1 MRKKIALIT
10 GVTGQDGAY
19 LTKFLL
25 NKGYNVFGGIRKD
38 SKNGLYRLENL
49 GVNEKVNFINL
60 DLTNKSEVFEVIQNH
75 KFSEVYNLAAQSS
88 VGSSWELTIPTSN
101 VNSAGALYLLEAIR
115 RFSAHTKFYQAS
127 TSEMFGKVIEPIQT
141 ETTPFYPRSPYA
153 VSKLYSHWMTI
164 NYRESFG
171 LSACCGILFN
181 HESPLRGA
189 EYITKKITSQLCEI
203 QSGKRE
209 KLILGNLN
217 AKRDWGYAKEYV
229 EAMWLMLQ
237 QEQLEEYV
245 IATGK
250 TSSVRDFVNFCC
262 EHLGIDLIW
271 DGEGEF
277 ERGIDRKRNRLIIEV
292 NKSYFRPVEVDIIIG
307 SAKKAKSKL
316 GWEAKTK
323 VETLA
328 SIMIDFDKNRVA

>member
-1 MRKKIALIT
+1 MKKALIT

-19 LTKFLL
+19 LVKFLL
-25 NKGYNVFGGIRKD
+25 DKGYIVFGGIRKD
-38 SKNGLYRLENL
+38 SKNGLYRLQNL
-49 GVNEKVNFINL
+49 GVEEKVNLIDL
-60 DLTNKSEVFEVIQNH
+60 DLTNKSQVFEVIKNH
-75 KFSEVYNLAAQSS
+75 KFNEVYNLGAQSS
-88 VGSSWELTIPTSN
+88 VGSSWDLSIPTLN
-101 VNSAGALYLLEAIR
+101 VNSAGALYLLEAIK
-115 RFSAHTKFYQAS
+115 RFSGHTKFYQAS

-153 VSKLYSHWMTI
+153 ISKLYSHWMTI

-181 HESPLRGA
+181 HESPLRAA

-203 QSGKRE
+203 QSGTRE

-217 AKRDWGYAKEYV
+217 AKRDWGYAEEYV

-237 QEQLEEYV
+237 QEQSEEYV

-262 EHLGIDLIW
+262 DHLGIDLIW

-277 ERGIDRKRNRLIIEV
+277 EKGIDRKKNRPIIEV
-292 NKSYFRPVEVDIIIG
+292 SKNYFRPAEVDIIIG

-328 SIMIDFDKNRVA
+328 SIMIDFDKDRIA

>member
-1 MRKKIALIT
+1 MKSALIT

-19 LTKFLL
+19 LAEFLL
-25 NKGYNVFGGIRKD
+25 KKGYDVFGGMRKV
-38 SKNGLYRLENL
+38 SRNGFSRLQTL
-49 GVNEKVNFINL
+49 GIQEKVNFINL
-60 DLTNKSEVFEVIQNH
+60 DLTNESQVFEVIQSH
-75 KFSEVYNLAAQSS
+75 QFDEVYNLAAQSS
-88 VGSSWELTIPTSN
+88 VGSSWELSISTTN
-101 VNSAGALYLLEAIR
+101 VNSVGALYLLEAIK

-181 HESPLRGA
+181 HESPLRGP
-189 EYITKKITSQLCEI
+189 EYITKKVTSQLCEI
-203 QSGKRE
+203 RSGKRE

-237 QEQLEEYV
+237 QDQLEEYV
-245 IATGK
+245 IATGE

-262 EHLGIDLIW
+262 AHLEIDLIW
-271 DGEGEF
+271 DGEGES
-277 ERGIDRKRNRLIIEV
+277 EKGYDRKTNKLIIEV
-292 NKSYFRPVEVDIIIG
+292 KKNNFRPAEVDISVG
-307 SAKKAKSKL
+307 SAKKAKTKL
-316 GWEAKTK
+316 GWEAKTNIK
-323 VETLA
+323 TLA
-328 SIMIDFDKNRVA
+328 SIMIDFDKDTFA

>member
-1 MRKKIALIT
+1 MKSALIT

-19 LTKFLL
+19 LAKFLL
-25 NKGYNVFGGIRKD
+25 KKGYDVFGCTRKV
-38 SKNGLYRLENL
+38 SRNGLARLQTL
-49 GVNEKVNFINL
+49 GVQEKVNFINL
-60 DLTNKSEVFEVIQNH
+60 DLTNESQVFEVIQSHQFN
-75 KFSEVYNLAAQSS
+75 EVYNLAAQSS
-88 VGSSWELTIPTSN
+88 VGSSWELSISTTK
-101 VNSAGALYLLEAIR
+101 VNSVGALYLLEAIK

-181 HESPLRGA
+181 HESPLRGT
-189 EYITKKITSQLCEI
+189 EYITKKVTSQLCEI

-237 QEQLEEYV
+237 QDQFEEYV

-262 EHLGIDLIW
+262 AHLEIDLIW
-271 DGEGEF
+271 EGEGES
-277 ERGIDRKRNRLIIEV
+277 EKGYDRKTNKLIIEV
-292 NKSYFRPVEVDIIIG
+292 NKDNFRPAEVDISVG
-307 SAKKAKSKL
+307 SAKKAKTKL
-316 GWEAKTK
+316 GWEAKTNVK
-323 VETLA
+323 TLA
-328 SIMIDFDKNRVA
+328 SIMIDFDKNTVA

>member
-1 MRKKIALIT
+1 MKKALIT

-19 LTKFLL
+19 LVKFLL
-25 NKGYNVFGGIRKD
+25 DKGYIVFGGIRKD

-49 GVNEKVNFINL
+49 GVHEKVHFINL
-60 DLTNKSEVFEVIQNH
+60 DLTNKAQVFEVIQTHRFN
-75 KFSEVYNLAAQSS
+75 EVYNLAAQSS
-88 VGSSWELTIPTSN
+88 VGSSWELSIPNLN
-101 VNSAGALYLLEAIR
+101 VNSAGVLYLLEAIR
-115 RFSAHTKFYQAS
+115 RFSADTKFYQAS
-127 TSEMFGKVIEPIQT
+127 TSEMFGKVSEPVQT

-171 LSACCGILFN
+171 LNACCGILFN

-203 QSGKRE
+203 QSGKRD

-217 AKRDWGYAKEYV
+217 AKRDWGYAEEYV

-237 QEQLEEYV
+237 QEKSEEYV

-262 EHLGIDLIW
+262 GHLGIDLIW

-277 ERGIDRKRNRLIIEV
+277 EKGIDRKNNRLIIEV
-292 NKSYFRPVEVDIIIG
+292 NKNYFRPAEVDIVTG
-307 SAKKAKSKL
+307 SAEKAKTKL
-316 GWEAKTK
+316 GWEARTK

-328 SIMIDFDKNRVA
+328 SIMIDFDKDRIA

>member
-1 MRKKIALIT
+1 MKKALIT

-19 LTKFLL
+19 LVKFLL
-25 NKGYNVFGGIRKD
+25 HKGYSVFGGIRKD

-49 GVNEKVNFINL
+49 GVHKKVHFINL
-60 DLTNKSEVFEVIQNH
+60 DLTNKSQVFEVIQTH
-75 KFSEVYNLAAQSS
+75 KFNEIYNLAAQSS
-88 VGSSWELTIPTSN
+88 VGSSWELSIPTLN
-101 VNSAGALYLLEAIR
+101 VNSAGVLYLLEAIKM
-115 RFSAHTKFYQAS
+115 FSADTKFYQAS
-127 TSEMFGKVIEPIQT
+127 TSEMFGKVSEPIQT

-217 AKRDWGYAKEYV
+217 AKRDWGYAEEYV

-237 QEQLEEYV
+237 QEQSEEYV

-262 EHLGIDLIW
+262 DHLGIDLIW

-277 ERGIDRKRNRLIIEV
+277 EKGIDRKKNRAIIEV
-292 NKSYFRPVEVDIIIG
+292 NKNYFRPAEVDIVTG

-328 SIMIDFDKNRVA
+328 SLMIDFDRDRIV

>member
-1 MRKKIALIT
+1 MKKALIT

-19 LTKFLL
+19 LAKFLL
-25 NKGYNVFGGIRKD
+25 EKGYDVFGGMRKV
-38 SKNGLYRLENL
+38 SINELFRLQTL
-49 GVNEKVNFINL
+49 GIQEKVHFIDL
-60 DLTNKSEVFEVIQNH
+60 DLTNESQVFEVIQSHQFN
-75 KFSEVYNLAAQSS
+75 EVYNLAAQSS
-88 VGSSWELTIPTSN
+88 VGSSWELSIPTTN
-101 VNSAGALYLLEAIR
+101 VNSVGALYLLEAIK

-127 TSEMFGKVIEPIQT
+127 TSEMFGKVNEPIQT

-189 EYITKKITSQLCEI
+189 EYITKKVTSQLCEI
-203 QSGKRE
+203 QFGKRE

-237 QEQLEEYV
+237 QERLEEYV

-262 EHLGIDLIW
+262 AHLGIDIIW
-271 DGEGEF
+271 DGEGES
-277 ERGIDRKRNRLIIEV
+277 EKGYDRKTNKLIIEV
-292 NKSYFRPVEVDIIIG
+292 NKDYFRPAEVDVMVG
-307 SAKKAKSKL
+307 SAKKAKTRL
-316 GWEAKTK
+316 GWEAKTN

-328 SIMIDFDKNRVA
+328 SIMIDFDKDRFV

>member
-1 MRKKIALIT
+1 MKKALIT

-88 VGSSWELTIPTSN
+88 VGSSWELSIPTSN

>member
-1 MRKKIALIT
+1 MKKALIT

-19 LTKFLL
+19 LAKFLL
-25 NKGYNVFGGIRKD
+25 EKGYDVFGGMRKV
-38 SKNGLYRLENL
+38 SINELFRLQTL
-49 GVNEKVNFINL
+49 GVQEKVHFIDL
-60 DLTNKSEVFEVIQNH
+60 DLTNESQVFEVIQSHQFN
-75 KFSEVYNLAAQSS
+75 EVYNLAAQSS
-88 VGSSWELTIPTSN
+88 VGSSWELSIPTTN
-101 VNSAGALYLLEAIR
+101 VNSVGALYLLEAIK

-127 TSEMFGKVIEPIQT
+127 TSEMFGKVNEPIQT

-189 EYITKKITSQLCEI
+189 EYLTKKVTSQLCEI

-237 QEQLEEYV
+237 QDEPEEYV

-262 EHLGIDLIW
+262 AHLEIDIIW
-271 DGEGEF
+271 DGE
-277 ERGIDRKRNRLIIEV
+277 RNLKKGMIEKQI
-292 NKSYFRPVEVDIIIG
+292 NS
-307 SAKKAKSKL
+307 L
-316 GWEAKTK
+316 
-323 VETLA
+323 
-328 SIMIDFDKNRVA
+328 

>member
-1 MRKKIALIT
+1 MKKALIT

-19 LTKFLL
+19 LAKFLL
-25 NKGYNVFGGIRKD
+25 EKGYDVFGGMRKV
-38 SKNGLYRLENL
+38 SINELFRLQTL
-49 GVNEKVNFINL
+49 GVQEKVHFIDL
-60 DLTNKSEVFEVIQNH
+60 DLTNESQVFEAIQSHQFN
-75 KFSEVYNLAAQSS
+75 EVYNLAAQSS
-88 VGSSWELTIPTSN
+88 VGSSWELSIPTTN
-101 VNSAGALYLLEAIR
+101 VNSVGALYLLEAIKR
-115 RFSAHTKFYQAS
+115 LSAHTKFYQAS
-127 TSEMFGKVIEPIQT
+127 TSEMFGKVNEPIQT

-189 EYITKKITSQLCEI
+189 EYITKKVTSQLCEI
-203 QSGKRE
+203 QFGKRE

-262 EHLGIDLIW
+262 AHLGIDIIW
-271 DGEGEF
+271 DGEGES
-277 ERGIDRKRNRLIIEV
+277 EKGYDRKTNKLIIEV
-292 NKSYFRPVEVDIIIG
+292 NKDYFRPAEVDVMVG
-307 SAKKAKSKL
+307 SAKKAKTRL
-316 GWEAKTK
+316 GWEAKTN

-328 SIMIDFDKNRVA
+328 SIMIDFDKDRIS

>member
-1 MRKKIALIT
+1 MKKALIT

-19 LTKFLL
+19 LAKFLL
-25 NKGYNVFGGIRKD
+25 EKGYDVFGGMRKV
-38 SKNGLYRLENL
+38 SRNELFRLQTL
-49 GVNEKVNFINL
+49 GIQEKVHFIDL
-60 DLTNKSEVFEVIQNH
+60 DLTNESQVFEVIQSHQFN
-75 KFSEVYNLAAQSS
+75 EVYNLAAQSS
-88 VGSSWELTIPTSN
+88 VGSSWELSIPTTN
-101 VNSAGALYLLEAIR
+101 VNSVGALYLLEAIK

-127 TSEMFGKVIEPIQT
+127 TSEMFGKVNEPIQT

-189 EYITKKITSQLCEI
+189 EYITKKVTSQLCEI
-203 QSGKRE
+203 QFGKRE

-237 QEQLEEYV
+237 QERLEEYV

-262 EHLGIDLIW
+262 AHLGIDIIW
-271 DGEGEF
+271 DGEGES
-277 ERGIDRKRNRLIIEV
+277 EKGYDRKTNKLIIEV
-292 NKSYFRPVEVDIIIG
+292 NKDYFRPAEVDVMVG
-307 SAKKAKSKL
+307 SAKKAKTRL
-316 GWEAKTK
+316 GWEAKTN

-328 SIMIDFDKNRVA
+328 SIMIDFDKDRIV

>member
-1 MRKKIALIT
+1 MKKALIT

-19 LTKFLL
+19 LAKFLL
-25 NKGYNVFGGIRKD
+25 EKGYDVFGGMRKV
-38 SKNGLYRLENL
+38 SINELFRLQTL
-49 GVNEKVNFINL
+49 GVQEKVHFIDL
-60 DLTNKSEVFEVIQNH
+60 DLTNESQVFEAIQSHQFN
-75 KFSEVYNLAAQSS
+75 EVYNLAAQSS
-88 VGSSWELTIPTSN
+88 VGSSWELSIPTTN
-101 VNSAGALYLLEAIR
+101 VNSVGALYLLEAIKR
-115 RFSAHTKFYQAS
+115 LSAHTKFYQAS
-127 TSEMFGKVIEPIQT
+127 TSEMFGKVNKPIQT

-189 EYITKKITSQLCEI
+189 EYITKKVTSQLCEI

-262 EHLGIDLIW
+262 AHLGIDIIW
-271 DGEGEF
+271 DGEGES
-277 ERGIDRKRNRLIIEV
+277 EKGYDRKTNKLIIEV
-292 NKSYFRPVEVDIIIG
+292 NKDYFRPAEVDVMVG
-307 SAKKAKSKL
+307 SAKKAKTRL
-316 GWEAKTK
+316 GWEAKTN

-328 SIMIDFDKNRVA
+328 SIMIDFDKDRIS

>member
-1 MRKKIALIT
+1 MKSALIT

-19 LTKFLL
+19 LAKFLL
-25 NKGYNVFGGIRKD
+25 KKGYDVFGGMRKV
-38 SKNGLYRLENL
+38 SINELFRLQTL
-49 GVNEKVNFINL
+49 GVQEKVHFIDL
-60 DLTNKSEVFEVIQNH
+60 DLTNESQVFEVIQSHQFN
-75 KFSEVYNLAAQSS
+75 EVYNLAAQSS
-88 VGSSWELTIPTSN
+88 VGSSWELSIPTTN
-101 VNSAGALYLLEAIR
+101 VNSVGALYLLEAIKR
-115 RFSAHTKFYQAS
+115 LSAHTKFYQAS
-127 TSEMFGKVIEPIQT
+127 TSEMFGKVNKPIQT

-189 EYITKKITSQLCEI
+189 EYITKKVTSQLCEI

-262 EHLGIDLIW
+262 AHLGIDIIW
-271 DGEGEF
+271 DGEGES
-277 ERGIDRKRNRLIIEV
+277 EKGYDRKTNKLIIEV
-292 NKSYFRPVEVDIIIG
+292 NKDYFRPAEVDVMVG
-307 SAKKAKSKL
+307 SAKKAKTRL
-316 GWEAKTK
+316 GWEAKTN

-328 SIMIDFDKNRVA
+328 SIMIDFDKDRIS

>member
-1 MRKKIALIT
+1 MKKALIT

-19 LTKFLL
+19 LAKFLL
-25 NKGYNVFGGIRKD
+25 EKGYDVFGGMRKV
-38 SKNGLYRLENL
+38 SINELFRLQTL
-49 GVNEKVNFINL
+49 GVQEKVHFIDL
-60 DLTNKSEVFEVIQNH
+60 DLTNESQVFEVIQSHQFN
-75 KFSEVYNLAAQSS
+75 EVYNLAAQSS
-88 VGSSWELTIPTSN
+88 VGSSWELSIPTTN
-101 VNSAGALYLLEAIR
+101 VNSVGALYLLEAIK

-127 TSEMFGKVIEPIQT
+127 TSEMFGKVNEPIQT

-189 EYITKKITSQLCEI
+189 EYITKKVTSQLCEI
-203 QSGKRE
+203 QFGKRE

-262 EHLGIDLIW
+262 AHLGIDIIW
-271 DGEGEF
+271 DGEGES
-277 ERGIDRKRNRLIIEV
+277 EKGYDRKTNKLIIEV
-292 NKSYFRPVEVDIIIG
+292 NKDYFRPAEVDVMVG
-307 SAKKAKSKL
+307 SAKKAKTRL
-316 GWEAKTK
+316 GWEAKTNVK
-323 VETLA
+323 TLA
-328 SIMIDFDKNRVA
+328 SIMIDFDKDRIS

>member
-1 MRKKIALIT
+1 MKKALIT

-19 LTKFLL
+19 LAKFLL
-25 NKGYNVFGGIRKD
+25 EKGYDVFGGMRKV
-38 SKNGLYRLENL
+38 SINELFRLQTL
-49 GVNEKVNFINL
+49 GVQEKVHFIDL
-60 DLTNKSEVFEVIQNH
+60 DLTNESQVFEVIQSHQFN
-75 KFSEVYNLAAQSS
+75 EVYNLAAQSS
-88 VGSSWELTIPTSN
+88 VGSSWELSIPTTN
-101 VNSAGALYLLEAIR
+101 VNSVGALYLLEAIK

-127 TSEMFGKVIEPIQT
+127 TSEMFGKVNEPIQT

-189 EYITKKITSQLCEI
+189 EYITKKVTSQLCEI
-203 QSGKRE
+203 QFGKRE

-237 QEQLEEYV
+237 QERLEEYV

-262 EHLGIDLIW
+262 AHLGIDIIW
-271 DGEGEF
+271 DGEGES
-277 ERGIDRKRNRLIIEV
+277 EKGYDRKTNKLIIEV
-292 NKSYFRPVEVDIIIG
+292 NKDYFRPAEVDVMVG
-307 SAKKAKSKL
+307 SAKKAKTRL
-316 GWEAKTK
+316 GWEAKTN

-328 SIMIDFDKNRVA
+328 SIMIDFDKDRIV

>member
-1 MRKKIALIT
+1 MKKALIT

-19 LTKFLL
+19 LAKFLL
-25 NKGYNVFGGIRKD
+25 EKGYDVFGGMRKV
-38 SKNGLYRLENL
+38 SINELFRLQTL
-49 GVNEKVNFINL
+49 GVQEKVHFIDL
-60 DLTNKSEVFEVIQNH
+60 DLTNESQVFEVIQSHQFN
-75 KFSEVYNLAAQSS
+75 EVYNLAAQSS
-88 VGSSWELTIPTSN
+88 VGSSWELSIPTTN
-101 VNSAGALYLLEAIR
+101 VNSVGALYLLEAIK

-127 TSEMFGKVIEPIQT
+127 TSEMFGKVNEPIQT

-189 EYITKKITSQLCEI
+189 EYLTKKVTSQLCEI

-237 QEQLEEYV
+237 QDQPEEYV

-262 EHLGIDLIW
+262 AHLEIDLTW
-271 DGEGEF
+271 DGEEESEKGY
-277 ERGIDRKRNRLIIEV
+277 DRKTNKLIIEV
-292 NKSYFRPVEVDIIIG
+292 DKNYFRPAEVDAVVG
-307 SAKKAKSKL
+307 SAKKAKK
-316 GWEAKTK
+316 
-323 VETLA
+323 
-328 SIMIDFDKNRVA
+328 

>member
-1 MRKKIALIT
+1 MKKALIT

>member
-1 MRKKIALIT
+1 MKTALIT
-10 GVTGQDGAY
+10 GITGQDGAY
-19 LTKFLL
+19 LAKFLL
-25 NKGYNVFGGIRKD
+25 KKGYKVFGGARKL
-38 SKNGLYRLENL
+38 SKGGLNRLQTL
-49 GVNEKVNFINL
+49 GVQEKVNFINF
-60 DLTNKSEVFEVIQNH
+60 DLKNESQVFEVIQNNQ
-75 KFSEVYNLAAQSS
+75 FNEVYNLAAQSS
-88 VGSSWELTIPTSN
+88 VGSSWELSIQTTK
-101 VNSAGALYLLEAIR
+101 VNSVGTLYLLEAIKK
-115 RFSAHTKFYQAS
+115 FSAHTKFYQAS

-189 EYITKKITSQLCEI
+189 EYLTKKVTSQLCEI

-237 QEQLEEYV
+237 QDQPEEYV
-245 IATGK
+245 ISTGK

-262 EHLGIDLIW
+262 AHLEIDLTW
-271 DGEGEF
+271 DGEGES
-277 ERGIDRKRNRLIIEV
+277 EKGYDRKTNKLIIEV
-292 NKSYFRPVEVDIIIG
+292 NKNYFRPAEVDTVVG
-307 SAKKAKSKL
+307 SAKKAKTKL
-316 GWEAKTK
+316 GWEARTN

-328 SIMIDFDKNRVA
+328 SIMIDFDKNSFT

>member
-1 MRKKIALIT
+1 MKNDLIT

-38 SKNGLYRLENL
+38 SKNGLYRLQNL
-49 GVNEKVNFINL
+49 GVDEKVNLIDL
-60 DLTNKSEVFEVIQNH
+60 DLTNKSQVFEVIKNH
-75 KFSEVYNLAAQSS
+75 KFNEVYNLGAQSS
-88 VGSSWELTIPTSN
+88 VGSSWDLSIPTLN
-101 VNSAGALYLLEAIR
+101 VNSAGALYLLEAIK
-115 RFSAHTKFYQAS
+115 RFSGHTKFYQAS

-153 VSKLYSHWMTI
+153 ISKLYSHWMTI

-203 QSGKRE
+203 QSGTRE
-209 KLILGNLN
+209 KLIWETLMQKEIGGMPRICRSNVVN
-217 AKRDWGYAKEYV
+217 A
-229 EAMWLMLQ
+229 
-237 QEQLEEYV
+237 
-245 IATGK
+245 ATRTIRGICDCNGK

-262 EHLGIDLIW
+262 GHLG
-271 DGEGEF
+271 
-277 ERGIDRKRNRLIIEV
+277 
-292 NKSYFRPVEVDIIIG
+292 
-307 SAKKAKSKL
+307 
-316 GWEAKTK
+316 
-323 VETLA
+323 
-328 SIMIDFDKNRVA
+328 MI

>member
-1 MRKKIALIT
+1 MKKALIT

-19 LTKFLL
+19 LAKFLL
-25 NKGYNVFGGIRKD
+25 EKGYDVFGGMRKV
-38 SKNGLYRLENL
+38 SINELFRLQTL
-49 GVNEKVNFINL
+49 GVQEKVHFIDL
-60 DLTNKSEVFEVIQNH
+60 DLTNESQVFEVIQSHQFN
-75 KFSEVYNLAAQSS
+75 EVYNLAAQSS
-88 VGSSWELTIPTSN
+88 VGSSWELSIPTTN
-101 VNSAGALYLLEAIR
+101 VNSVGALYLLEAIK

-127 TSEMFGKVIEPIQT
+127 TSEMFGKVNEPIHT

-189 EYITKKITSQLCEI
+189 EYITKKVTSQLCEI

-245 IATGK
+245 ISTGK

-262 EHLGIDLIW
+262 AHLGIDIIW
-271 DGEGEF
+271 DGEGES
-277 ERGIDRKRNRLIIEV
+277 EKGYDRKINKLIIEV
-292 NKSYFRPVEVDIIIG
+292 SKEYFRPAEVDVMVG
-307 SAKKAKSKL
+307 SAKKAKTRL
-316 GWEAKTK
+316 GWEAKTN

-328 SIMIDFDKNRVA
+328 SIMVDFDKDRIV